1 MSASTSATAANPA
14 TAAARVP
21 GSALLTVKALSVGY
35 DGHAIL
41 PPLSVTLRAGELWAV
56 IGPNGAGKS
65 TFLRTVLGLET
76 PVGGEIEQAPS
87 LRMSYVPQH
96 GDLDPIFP
104 ISVLDFVL
112 MGRQRSGNVIGRW
125 RKADRQAAAAA
136 LDATAAGPLSRQY
149 LRDLSGGQ
157 RQRVLIARAIAS
169 EADLFFLD
177 EPTAALD
184 IRSEQQVLELIT
196 LLRRPRNAAV
206 VMVTHLVEDG
216 LERADRA
223 LLLDRD
229 HAVALAA
236 EPETLRAAP
245 AFQHIYGHAR
255 SRAEIGAG
263 AP

>member
-1 MSASTSATAANPA
+1 MKQPA
-14 TAAARVP
+14 HTPAAARPP
-21 GSALLTVKALSVGY
+21 GSALLTVSRLSVGY
-35 DGHAIL
+35 DGRAIL
-41 PPLSVTLRAGELWAV
+41 PPIDATLRAGELWAV

-65 TFLRTVLGLET
+65 TFLRTVLGLEA
-76 PVGGEIEQAPS
+76 PLGGQIERAPA

-112 MGRQRSGNVIGRW
+112 MGRARPGNVVGRW
-125 RKADRQAAAAA
+125 PKADKAA
-136 LDATAAGPLSRQY
+136 ATAALAAADAGPLARQY

-184 IRSEQQVLELIT
+184 LRSERQVLELIAQ
-196 LLRRPRNAAV
+196 LHQPRNAAV

-216 LERADRA
+216 LERADQA

-229 HAVALAA
+229 HGVALAG
-236 EPETLRAAP
+236 PPDGLRAAP
-245 AFQHIYGHAR
+245 AFQRIYGSAR
-255 SRAEIGAG
+255 PRAEVA